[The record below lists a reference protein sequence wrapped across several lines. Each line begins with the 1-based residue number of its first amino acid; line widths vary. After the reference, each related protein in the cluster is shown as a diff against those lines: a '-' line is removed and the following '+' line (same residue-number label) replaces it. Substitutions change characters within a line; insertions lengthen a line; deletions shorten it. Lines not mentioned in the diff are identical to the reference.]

1 MSAGELSCPIVFRG
15 LNGAAYAVAAQH
27 SQDFSSWYGSVP
39 GLIVLAPYDV
49 EDMRGLLKAAIRDPN
64 PVVFLENEIMYNEAF
79 EVSEEVM
86 DKDFVLPIGK
96 AKIMREGKHVTIV
109 TYTKMVGHS
118 LKAAEKLEQEGISV
132 EVINLRSIRPLDRET
147 IIKSVKKTNRVVTVE
162 EGWPQCGIGAEICGL
177 IMESSAF
184 DYLDAPVNRITG
196 VDIPLPYAFN
206 LEAMSLPQVDNIV
219 KGVKHV
225 C

>member
-15 LNGAAYAVAAQH
+15 LNGAAHAVAAQH
-27 SQDFSSWYGSVP
+27 SQDFSSWYSSVP

-96 AKIMREGKHVTIV
+96 AKIMREGNFNYALRPHGSLFKVLEPHLLILQICNKYEIKYEAKH
-109 TYTKMVGHS
+109 G
-118 LKAAEKLEQEGISV
+118 
-132 EVINLRSIRPLDRET
+132 
-147 IIKSVKKTNRVVTVE
+147 
-162 EGWPQCGIGAEICGL
+162 
-177 IMESSAF
+177 
-184 DYLDAPVNRITG
+184 
-196 VDIPLPYAFN
+196 
-206 LEAMSLPQVDNIV
+206 
-219 KGVKHV
+219 
-225 C
+225 